1 MKRAGLSL
9 AKSIWIA
16 SVMLLVCDAAFA
28 LRCGNRLVKDG
39 MPEAQVIE
47 LCGEPVSIRPVGH
60 VLRPYIVKVPAGISV
75 SHGMKHI
82 YGGYHYNL
90 EVTEMLFNFG
100 PHKLMRLIRFEG
112 GRVADIRTVGY
123 GYREKTGD

>member
-1 MKRAGLSL
+1 MKTASGKLST
-9 AKSIWIA
+9 SIWLA
-16 SVMLLVCDAAFA
+16 AVLLFFGDAAFA

-39 MPEAQVIE
+39 MHEARVIE
-47 LCGEPVSIRPVGH
+47 LCGKPVSIRPLGH
-60 VLRPYIVKVPAGISV
+60 VLKPYIVKVPAGISV
-75 SHGMKHI
+75 SHGKKHV

-112 GRVADIRTVGY
+112 GRVVDIRTMGY
-123 GYREKTGD
+123 GYRPKRKD